1 VIEIRTEGETVS
13 DSVTAEIA
21 AYIQREFVFD
31 GSELAPEESFLDS
44 GIVDSMGVLEIVLF
58 LEERFGI
65 VVNDE
70 DVLPEHFDSI
80 ERLSNYVQRRLAET
94 RGGLVEGVA

>member
-1 VIEIRTEGETVS
+1 
-13 DSVTAEIA
+13 
-21 AYIQREFVFD
+21 
-31 GSELAPEESFLDS
+31 
-44 GIVDSMGVLEIVLF
+44 VLF

>member
-1 VIEIRTEGETVS
+1 MT

-31 GSELAPEESFLDS
+31 GSELALEDSFLES

-80 ERLSNYVQRRLAET
+80 ERLSSYVRRRLAET
-94 RGGLVEGVA
+94 REDPVEGVA